1 MQLDESKMRRGVMC
15 DVPPLTG
22 RIVRFRFELKS
33 FRVRPGRD
41 DPHASQRALV
51 RWLYGRPRTARGDA
65 PTFLTA
71 FHDSAGCAQEKVV
84 KPRLA
89 PGPSMELS

>member
-1 MQLDESKMRRGVMC
+1 MSFDRSYQVPFLLHAFLIEILPCDRGATTRTRR
-15 DVPPLTG
+15 
-22 RIVRFRFELKS
+22 S
-33 FRVRPGRD
+33 
-41 DPHASQRALV
+41 ALF

-89 PGPSMELS
+89 PGSPMELS